1 MHRSPA
7 KPSDEVL
14 RSLVLAADSGPSAS
28 AGEVIARW
36 RGQRDRFA
44 AALDSLTDAAWVQAS
59 RCSSW
64 SVADVVAHL
73 ADGARRALPSF
84 DPAGRDETTF
94 RDLDPRTTPAEWIAG
109 GDRSPERLIDDYRTS
124 TDEVLAA
131 AERAASQGHVF
142 TVWAPYR
149 VRVPWQ
155 LFAVHVLFDHWL
167 HERDVLLPLGMPHRP
182 GGEETRLVAAYAAM
196 IVAIVAGR
204 LGATKQVH
212 LHLEG
217 VGEGCLT
224 LDPLRRRVA
233 LEGTDGCGRM
243 VDGRAGAALLAD
255 GLTGRTPRLGDV
267 LAAPADITLMLS
279 VVADWF
285 RAGP

>member
-14 RSLVLAADSGPSAS
+14 RPLVLAPDSGPSVAVHEIV
-28 AGEVIARW
+28 ACW
-36 RGQRDRFA
+36 RGHRDRLA
-44 AALDSLTDAAWVQAS
+44 DALDSLPAAAWSHPS
-59 RCSSW
+59 RCSAW
-64 SVADVVAHL
+64 TVADVVAHL
-73 ADGARRALPSF
+73 ADGARRAIPSF
-84 DPAGRDETTF
+84 DPSGSDRTTF

-109 GDRSPERLIDDYRTS
+109 GDRSPLRLIDDYRTS
-124 TDEVLAA
+124 TDELLAA
-131 AERAASQGHVF
+131 VESAASGRCAF

-155 LFAVHVLFDHWL
+155 LFGVHVLFDHWL

-182 GGEETRLVAAYAAM
+182 TAQETGLVAAYAAM
-196 IVAIVAGR
+196 VAIIVAGR

-217 VGEGCLT
+217 LGEGCLT
-224 LDPLRRRVA
+224 LDPRRRSVELA
-233 LEGTDGCGRM
+233 GPGCRRV
-243 VDGRAGAALLAD
+243 VDGRADAASLAD

-267 LAAPADITLMLS
+267 LTAPGDVVQMLA

-285 RAGP
+285 RSGP